1 MDFLPKYILIIL
13 AVVYITFFVVGLM
26 NVLFPKFF
34 WEKTEGWKATKEP
47 SKLFFLM
54 RRVQGIIALIILF
67 GLLGFY
73 H

>member
-1 MDFLPKYILIIL
+1 MDFLPKHILIIPTII
-13 AVVYITFFVVGLM
+13 YSTFFIVGLM
-26 NVLFPKFF
+26 NILFPKFF

-54 RRVQGIIALIILF
+54 RRFQGIIVLIILF

-73 H
+73 R